1 MALVHIGQVQ
11 QKKKLRFGLA
21 QKVGAELRS
30 SVQRMS
36 SAVGEKATS
45 TTKTGLQ
52 KIEGRVQEALKF
64 DPFAGK
70 QPAEAAPQETAEDLP
85 DDEGAPVESASPEAL
100 EAIASGL
107 DQLEGLTDYAGM
119 LTDAGRGAE
128 ARALIGA
135 LETILRVTKT
145 NVMEIQGDRSA
156 ARGQAPA
163 APAMPAQPVML
174 TPADEGPIEMTEPA
188 DGAQGFVH
196 AGQVWGG
203 DSNAYNRFPGT
214 VGPPAS
220 TAPIFARPNGPKR
233 IGVSPAFGPEAGLVV
248 IPRRVRGEST
258 VEVVPEIMRRPGGM
272 VPIRPR
278 RSVPPF
284 SWRNR

>member
-1 MALVHIGQVQ
+1 MALVHIGQV

-70 QPAEAAPQETAEDLP
+70 QETPSEAPADDLP
-85 DDEGAPVESASPEAL
+85 DDAPVEGDAEPLEAL
-100 EAIASGL
+100 AAGY
-107 DQLEGLTDYAGM
+107 DQLEGLTDFVGA
-119 LTDAGRGAE
+119 LADAGHVQE
-128 ARALIGA
+128 ARALVGA

-156 ARGQAPA
+156 TAQRQAPPM
-163 APAMPAQPVML
+163 APPPIL
-174 TPADEGPIEMTEPA
+174 TPADEGPIQMEPE
-188 DGAQGFVH
+188 GTQGLGVQT
-196 AGQVWGG
+196 GQVWGG

-248 IPRRVRGEST
+248 IPRRLNREST